1 MRIKVSEYSDTS
13 KVYGSLKEACDAL
26 GKAKFKQLVK
36 EKKVERLY
44 EKGYWNALDA
54 ECLKEFGR
62 RRREGTRCLIQD

>member
-1 MRIKVSEYSDTS
+1 MRIKVFEYSDTC

-44 EKGYWNALDA
+44 EKGHWNDIEA
-54 ECLKEFGR
+54 ESLKEFGR
-62 RRREGTRCLIQD
+62 RRRDVGRCLIQD